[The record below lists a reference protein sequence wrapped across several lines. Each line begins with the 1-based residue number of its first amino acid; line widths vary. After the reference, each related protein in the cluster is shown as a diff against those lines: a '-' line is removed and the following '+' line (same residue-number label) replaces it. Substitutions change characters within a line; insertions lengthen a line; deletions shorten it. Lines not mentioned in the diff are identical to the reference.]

1 MKEEDEAPRI
11 MRIMRILKHKG
22 RRFGNFIILFMDS
35 LDSQDSRCL
44 NLQFSLAIIPNQGT
58 L

>member
-11 MRIMRILKHKG
+11 LRILKNKG

-44 NLQFSLAIIPNQGT
+44 NLQFSLAIIPNGGT